1 MKKNILITAGGTAT
15 AWHISKTI
23 RDKLSEYFKVFIC
36 DINEKEYVAS
46 SINADFFL
54 QVPRIDSENYYE
66 YMLNIVKLHD
76 INIVVPLID
85 ADLHYFNSDNIDL
98 KKLRVIS
105 TAPSKKLLSAFS
117 DKHYISTFC
126 DQIGIDVPKEISY
139 KDVNSNDV
147 YFIKPLNGFGS
158 RGAKKVFGKEILEN
172 KNLYKDFIIQ
182 ELCEEPEVTVEIFYK
197 SKQKYSYIIRE
208 RVETKAGVSTKA
220 KFIQDTEIDS
230 ILKVIF
236 EKIDLPRTSCIQF
249 MKKNTKWMLTDF
261 NLRLG
266 AGTALSSAIGWDL
279 VYAFLIDLIDVDDPF
294 LYLNKPD
301 TIKKVVR
308 VYQEIVME

>member
-23 RDKLSEYFKVFIC
+23 RDKLSQYFKVFIC

-54 QVPRIDSENYYE
+54 QVPKIGSENYYE
-66 YMLNIVKLHD
+66 YMLNIIKLYKID
-76 INIVVPLID
+76 IIIPLID
-85 ADLHYFNSDNIDL
+85 SDLHYFSSDNIDL

-105 TAPSKKLLSAFS
+105 TAPSKHLLNTFYNKRSISAFCS
-117 DKHYISTFC
+117 E
-126 DQIGIDVPKEISY
+126 IGVDVPKEISY
-139 KDVNSNDV
+139 KNINPNDE

-158 RGAKKVFGKEILEN
+158 RGAKKIFGKEILEN
-172 KNLYKDFIIQ
+172 KNFYKNFIIQ
-182 ELCEEPEVTVEIFYK
+182 ELCEKPEVTIEIFYK

-208 RVETKAGVSTKA
+208 RIETKTGVSTKA
-220 KFIQDTEIDS
+220 KFIQDSEIDS

-236 EKIDLPRTSCIQF
+236 EKVNLPRTSCIQF
-249 MKKNTKWMLTDF
+249 MKKNNKWVLTDF
-261 NLRLG
+261 NLRLC

-279 VYAFLIDLIDVDDPF
+279 VYAFLIDLIGIDDPF
-294 LYLNKPD
+294 LYLNKPN